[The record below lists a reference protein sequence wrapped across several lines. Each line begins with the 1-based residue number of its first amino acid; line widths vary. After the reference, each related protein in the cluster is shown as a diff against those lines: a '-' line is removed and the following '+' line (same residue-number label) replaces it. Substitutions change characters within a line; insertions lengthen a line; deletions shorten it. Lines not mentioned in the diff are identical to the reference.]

1 MSPLKACTKA
11 LCVLAALVPALGMAQ
26 NSTIIKVPSHVWQGL
41 NQDEKDIV
49 GSKYVVDLIPSDLVG
64 VIVDAQGVDR
74 SDPGTIG
81 GRLLGGAVGSA
92 AYVDRAFKG
101 SGDYS
106 AKSHLGVALLGALVG
121 SAFDRPASQKYHYR
135 YTVKTL
141 SNKIEYLD
149 EHSVEPFRKSPGACV
164 SLPSLDS
171 VPQDMCSESDDGFR
185 KKYVQSAPGRKTIEA
200 VKEDVHRK
208 GVSSGATPVPVDAL
222 IKCKFGL
229 NSPVL
234 VERSICESASGEI
247 LK

>member
-1 MSPLKACTKA
+1 MSQFKAFTKA
-11 LCVLAALVPALGMAQ
+11 LCALAALVPALGAAQ
-26 NSTIIKVPSHVWQGL
+26 NLMIIRVPSHVWQGL
-41 NQDEKDIV
+41 DQNEKDSV
-49 GSKYVVDLIPSDLVG
+49 GSKYVVDLLPSELVG

-74 SDPGTIG
+74 SDPGTTG
-81 GRLLGGAVGSA
+81 GRWLGAAVGSA

-121 SAFDRPASQKYHYR
+121 SALDRPASQKYHYR

-149 EHSVEPFRKSPGACV
+149 EHSVEPFRKSLGACV
-164 SLPSLDS
+164 SVPSLDS
-171 VPQDMCSESDDGFR
+171 VPQDMCSETDDTFR
-185 KKYVQSAPGRKTIEA
+185 KKYVQSGPRRKPIDT
-200 VKEDVHRK
+200 VQGGVNKM
-208 GVSSGATPVPVDAL
+208 GVSSDASPVLEDAL

-234 VERSICESASGEI
+234 VERAVCESARGEI